1 MPVPGSG
8 QNNTTELSGYYAW
21 THTLAGLYYGPGS
34 VSTALPKLLS
44 DLGAS
49 KALVVTGNSLYTKT
63 DVVKRVEGILREQ
76 NRYADTFYNIGE
88 HTPIAGIRAGVDLF
102 KNSGA
107 DIIVS
112 IGGGSPIDAS
122 KAIIYFVQQERGGEF
137 PRQIAIPTTL
147 SAAEYSVGAGYT
159 DETGHKASVSSPY
172 LAPAGIILDAELTLP
187 TPERLWLSTGIR
199 ALDHAVETLY
209 RPFVVPP
216 LKVLCHAAIV
226 DLFKYLPKSKADP
239 NDIHSRQKLQMA
251 AWMSLWPARL
261 EKYSA
266 LGLSHALGHKLGATY
281 GIPHGITSCLTLA
294 PTVRLKAR
302 IASEEDKQWLAGA
315 LYQLH
320 QPSSGSL
327 EGDVLKV
334 GELIDGLVND
344 LGLQTTL
351 DQYGVPREDL
361 PTIAERAL
369 EGKTEIYGEVL
380 SLLQGLHPS

>member
-1 MPVPGSG
+1 MAAPAPG
-8 QNNTTELSGYYAW
+8 QTDLSGYYAW
-21 THTLAGLYYGPGS
+21 THTLEGLYYGPGS
-34 VSTALPKLLS
+34 VSTALPKLLG

-49 KALVVTGNSLYTKT
+49 KALVVTGKSLYTKT
-63 DVVKRVEGILREQ
+63 DIVKKVEGILREQ

-88 HTPIAGIRAGVDLF
+88 HTPIAGIRAGADLF
-102 KNSGA
+102 KKSGA

-122 KAIIYFVQQERGGEF
+122 KAIIYFVQQERDGEF

-147 SAAEYSVGAGYT
+147 SAAEYSIGAGYT
-159 DETGHKASVSSPY
+159 DESGHKASVSSPY

-199 ALDHAVETLY
+199 ALDHAVESLY

-216 LKVLCHAAIV
+216 VKVLCHAAIA

-239 NDIHSRQKLQMA
+239 NDIHVRQKLQMA
-251 AWMSLWPARL
+251 AWMSLWPARM

-266 LGLSHALGHKLGATY
+266 IGLSHALGHKLGATY
-281 GIPHGITSCLTLA
+281 SIPHGFTSCVTLA
-294 PTVRLKAR
+294 PTVRLEAK

-320 QPSSGSL
+320 QPTTGSL
-327 EGDVLKV
+327 EGDVLRL

-344 LGLQTTL
+344 LGLKTTL
-351 DQYGVPREDL
+351 AQYGVPQEDL
-361 PTIAERAL
+361 PTVAERAL
-369 EGKTEIYGEVL
+369 GGKTEIYGEVL
-380 SLLQGLHPS
+380 SLLQGVYTS

>member
-1 MPVPGSG
+1 MPTPAPG
-8 QNNTTELSGYYAW
+8 QTDLSGYYAW
-21 THTLAGLYYGPGS
+21 THTLEGLYYGPGS
-34 VSTALPKLLS
+34 VSTALPKLLG

-49 KALVVTGNSLYTKT
+49 KALVVTGQSLYTKT
-63 DVVKRVEGILREQ
+63 DVVKKVEGILREQ
-76 NRYADTFYNIGE
+76 NRYADTFYNIGQ
-88 HTPIAGIRAGVDLF
+88 HTPIAGIRAGADLF
-102 KNSGA
+102 KKSGA

-137 PRQIAIPTTL
+137 PRQIA
-147 SAAEYSVGAGYT
+147 YSHNAQRRGIGAGYT
-159 DETGHKASVSSPY
+159 DESGHKANVNSPY

-199 ALDHAVETLY
+199 ALDHAVESLY

-216 LKVLCHAAIV
+216 VKILCHAAIV
-226 DLFKYLPKSKADP
+226 DLFKYLPISKADP
-239 NDIHSRQKLQMA
+239 NDIHVRQKLQMA
-251 AWMSLWPARL
+251 AWMSLWPARM

-266 LGLSHALGHKLGATY
+266 IGLSHALGHKLGATY
-281 GIPHGITSCLTLA
+281 SIPHGFTSCVTLA

-320 QPSSGSL
+320 QPTTGSL
-327 EGDVLKV
+327 EGDVLRL

-344 LGLQTTL
+344 LGLKTTL
-351 DQYGVPREDL
+351 DQYGVPQEDL
-361 PTIAERAL
+361 PTVAERAL
-369 EGKTEIYGEVL
+369 GGKTDIYGEVV
-380 SLLQGLHPS
+380 SLLQGVYSS

>member
-1 MPVPGSG
+1 
-8 QNNTTELSGYYAW
+8 
-21 THTLAGLYYGPGS
+21 
-34 VSTALPKLLS
+34 
-44 DLGAS
+44 
-49 KALVVTGNSLYTKT
+49 
-63 DVVKRVEGILREQ
+63 VKRVEGILREQ

-239 NDIHSRQKLQMA
+239 NDIHARQKLQMA

-334 GELIDGLVND
+334 GELIDG
-344 LGLQTTL
+344 
-351 DQYGVPREDL
+351 
-361 PTIAERAL
+361 
-369 EGKTEIYGEVL
+369 
-380 SLLQGLHPS
+380 